1 MSSKIVI
8 AGLFAIALALM
19 ARTGYGQSAAAGEA
33 EPGAAAADDG
43 KTAAAADVPPE
54 PAATT
59 NKGDQAQA
67 KVEGARGS
75 PSVVKLRG
83 EMEEDLAEIGKI
95 AKKAQR
101 DGDMVKIACVTDKED
116 RAEGVMDVA
125 TPEIALLQG
134 QGGQADPVDPATP
147 SFAGE
152 KLVAAA
158 LRLGKLLDEAR
169 ACTGTPAKE
178 GHDGGENVVDEGERL
193 PPRDPT
199 ASPGNGPGSEPP
211 SDPTRA
217 PVASPVR

>member
-8 AGLFAIALALM
+8 AGLFAIALALV
-19 ARTGYGQSAAAGEA
+19 ARTGYGQSAATGEA
-33 EPGAAAADDG
+33 ESAEVAADDG
-43 KTAAAADVPPE
+43 KTAAAADA
-54 PAATT
+54 PAADKKKPAADKK
-59 NKGDQAQA
+59 KGKE
-67 KVEGARGS
+67 KVEGAKGS
-75 PSVVKLRG
+75 PGVAKLRG
-83 EMEEDLAEIGKI
+83 EMEGDLAEIGKI

-101 DGDMVKIACVTDKED
+101 DGDMVKIACVTDKQD

-134 QGGQADPVDPATP
+134 QAGQADPVSQ

-152 KLVAAA
+152 KLEAAA

-169 ACTGTPAKE
+169 ACTGTPANE
-178 GHDGGENVVDEGERL
+178 GHGDGENIVDEGERL

-199 ASPGNGPGSEPP
+199 ASPGGGPGSEPP